1 MQEKI
6 QNFINFSYRDD
17 FKSMET
23 LLKQEPLLFFYNH
36 DIIKEDRYLL
46 PYLGL
51 HIFSHYRLKP
61 ASKKQIAITSL
72 INDNIEFLINNDL
85 YNIDAYIDDK
95 LIQGNVLLYNFAKL
109 VMVFN
114 DIFENPIENDLLIK
128 LLEIGDPN
136 TIVSYENKEEV
147 LLFSLI
153 YHSSLDFKYI
163 KPFFNQYLDVNL
175 LERKDTSL
183 LTFDPAKERYLT
195 LAGVL
200 IENMQYREKEL
211 SSVLELLLF
220 LFKEKTRL
228 NNPYS
233 NIEDNNIYKLFKFSR
248 GVEGNNSDN
257 AKILEFLI
265 KNMEKHYGR
274 SLWKSITPDNIKTL
288 STLNP
293 DFYLKWF
300 SFSR

>member
-1 MQEKI
+1 MQEKL

-36 DIIKEDRYLL
+36 DLIKEDRYLL
-46 PYLGL
+46 SYLGL

-114 DIFENPIENDLLIK
+114 DIFENSIENDLLIK
-128 LLEIGDPN
+128 LLQMGDPN

-175 LERKDTSL
+175 LERKDTAL
-183 LTFDPAKERYLT
+183 FTFNPAKERYLT

-200 IENMQYREKEL
+200 IENMQYREKDL

-228 NNPYS
+228 NNPYN

-265 KNMEKHYGR
+265 KNIEKHYGR
-274 SLWKSITPDNIKTL
+274 SLWKSITPENIKIL
-288 STLNP
+288 STINP